1 MTVDSVLMKQVIS
14 INQIRDWR
22 EFVAIET
29 SSEDIKVPHPFQ
41 LDSSVMFSILEDKGD
56 YIVLDRIVT
65 NREGMKKCVLN
76 DNILFISEIYMRP
89 ATCEE
94 FEQIRTAMFT
104 EKACFE
110 YPLPC
115 RF

>member
-1 MTVDSVLMKQVIS
+1 MTVDSVLIKQVIS

-65 NREGMKKCVLN
+65 NREGMKKCV
-76 DNILFISEIYMRP
+76 
-89 ATCEE
+89 
-94 FEQIRTAMFT
+94 
-104 EKACFE
+104 
-110 YPLPC
+110 
-115 RF
+115 